1 MANLDR
7 LAQEVSENNDAIDSA
22 VTLLTD
28 LSQRIRDLEPTA
40 EAINAL
46 ADELDANTGRLA
58 AAVLDNTPAMP
69 EE

>member
-46 ADELDANTGRLA
+46 ADELDANTGRLSA
-58 AAVLDNTPAMP
+58 AILDNTPAMP